1 MIRSMNLEAWSHS
14 PSAISLNSF
23 ERGSELIPVAILL
36 KYRYRKAAKVSPARA
51 WLRSSRSVGSF
62 LTDKTGRTI
71 AWSPGVFLALFQQP
85 DVVEITKQNAGG
97 TEILNVS
104 SRATSALLS
113 AYLTL
118 VRPPNTIMIGLA
130 VVIGEAIG
138 LGKLPGLREAVFGFL
153 TASLMMAGT
162 MVANDVYDVEIDKV
176 NSPQR
181 PLPSGTVKTGDAT
194 LLAVALSVAAMG
206 FSALLGLWTFL
217 TALLALAL
225 MVYYNTK
232 GKKTGLIGNA
242 VVSFNVALP
251 FFYGGL
257 AVSKISPLLFIF
269 SVVAF
274 LANFGREVAKGIVD
288 VKGDSLRQVRTLAVV
303 RGTKVAASASAAL
316 FVIAVLLSFLPP
328 FLESISWL
336 YYPPVIVADVG
347 FLYSSYRLM
356 SNQTPENIRSV
367 KGHVLLWM
375 LLGLV
380 GFLLGGAALV

>member
-1 MIRSMNLEAWSHS
+1 M
-14 PSAISLNSF
+14 SARLN
-23 ERGSELIPVAILL
+23 
-36 KYRYRKAAKVSPARA
+36 
-51 WLRSSRSVGSF
+51 
-62 LTDKTGRTI
+62 
-71 AWSPGVFLALFQQP
+71 
-85 DVVEITKQNAGG
+85 
-97 TEILNVS
+97 
-104 SRATSALLS
+104 

-118 VRPPNTIMIGLA
+118 IRPPNTIMIGLG

-138 LGKLPGLREAVFGFL
+138 LGKLPGLPEAVFGFL

-176 NSPQR
+176 NSPER
-181 PLPSGTVKTGDAT
+181 PLPSGTVKTRDAT
-194 LLAVALSVAAMG
+194 VLAVALSVAAIG

-225 MVYYNTK
+225 MVYYNTR

-257 AVSKISPLLFIF
+257 TVNSIRPLLFIF

-274 LANFGREVAKGIVD
+274 LANFAREIAKGISD

-303 RGTKVAASASAAL
+303 KGTGDAALASAGL
-316 FVIAVLLSFLPP
+316 FVTAVLLSFLPP
-328 FLESISWL
+328 FLETISWL
-336 YYPPVIVADVG
+336 YFPPVIAADIG
-347 FLYSSYRLM
+347 FLYSAYRLVG
-356 SNQTPENIRSV
+356 NQTPENVRAV
-367 KGHVLLWM
+367 KRHVLLWM

-380 GFLLGGAALV
+380 GFLLGGATLL

>member
-1 MIRSMNLEAWSHS
+1 M
-14 PSAISLNSF
+14 SARLN
-23 ERGSELIPVAILL
+23 
-36 KYRYRKAAKVSPARA
+36 
-51 WLRSSRSVGSF
+51 
-62 LTDKTGRTI
+62 
-71 AWSPGVFLALFQQP
+71 
-85 DVVEITKQNAGG
+85 
-97 TEILNVS
+97 
-104 SRATSALLS
+104 

-118 VRPPNTIMIGLA
+118 IRPPNTIMIGLG

-138 LGKLPGLREAVFGFL
+138 LGKLPGLPEAVFGFL

-181 PLPSGTVKTGDAT
+181 PLPSGTVKTRDAT
-194 LLAVALSVAAMG
+194 VLAVALSVAAIG

-225 MVYYNTK
+225 MVYYNTR

-257 AVSKISPLLFIF
+257 AVNSIRPLLFIF

-274 LANFGREVAKGIVD
+274 LANFAREIAKGISD

-303 RGTKVAASASAAL
+303 KGTGDAALASAGL
-316 FVIAVLLSFLPP
+316 FVTAVLLSFLPP
-328 FLESISWL
+328 FLETISWL
-336 YYPPVIVADVG
+336 YFPPVIIADVG
-347 FLYSSYRLM
+347 FLYSAYRLV
-356 SNQTPENIRSV
+356 SDQTPENVRAV
-367 KGHVLLWM
+367 KRQVLLWM

-380 GFLLGGAALV
+380 GFLLGGAALL

>member
-1 MIRSMNLEAWSHS
+1 
-14 PSAISLNSF
+14 
-23 ERGSELIPVAILL
+23 
-36 KYRYRKAAKVSPARA
+36 VSN
-51 WLRSSRSVGSF
+51 
-62 LTDKTGRTI
+62 RT
-71 AWSPGVFLALFQQP
+71 
-85 DVVEITKQNAGG
+85 
-97 TEILNVS
+97 
-104 SRATSALLS
+104 TSASLS

-118 VRPPNTIMIGLA
+118 VRLPNTIMIGLG

-138 LGKLPGLREAVFGFL
+138 LGKLPGIREAVFGFL

-181 PLPSGTVKTGDAT
+181 PLPSGMVKTNDAVV
-194 LLAVALSVAAMG
+194 LAVALSVAALA
-206 FSALLGLWTFL
+206 FSALLNLWTFL
-217 TALLALAL
+217 TAFLALVL
-225 MVYYNTK
+225 MVYYNTR

-257 AVSKISPLLFIF
+257 AVNSIRPLLFIF

-274 LANFGREVAKGIVD
+274 LANFAREVAKGIAD
-288 VKGDSLRQVRTLAVV
+288 VKGDNIRQVRTLAVV
-303 RGTKVAASASAAL
+303 KGTKVAALASAGL

-328 FLESISWL
+328 LLENISWL
-336 YYPPVIVADVG
+336 YFPPVIVADIG
-347 FLYSSYRLM
+347 FLYSAYRLVG
-356 SNQTPENIRSV
+356 NQTPENVRAV

-380 GFLLGGAALV
+380 GFLLGGATLL

>member
-1 MIRSMNLEAWSHS
+1 M
-14 PSAISLNSF
+14 SARLN
-23 ERGSELIPVAILL
+23 
-36 KYRYRKAAKVSPARA
+36 
-51 WLRSSRSVGSF
+51 
-62 LTDKTGRTI
+62 
-71 AWSPGVFLALFQQP
+71 
-85 DVVEITKQNAGG
+85 
-97 TEILNVS
+97 
-104 SRATSALLS
+104 

-118 VRPPNTIMIGLA
+118 IRPPNTIMIGLG

-138 LGKLPGLREAVFGFL
+138 PGQLPGLPEAVFGFL
-153 TASLMMAGT
+153 TAPLMMAGR

-181 PLPSGTVKTGDAT
+181 PLPSGTVKTRDAT
-194 LLAVALSVAAMG
+194 VLAAALSVAAIG

-225 MVYYNTK
+225 MVYYNTR

-257 AVSKISPLLFIF
+257 AVNSIRPLLFIF
-269 SVVAF
+269 SVIAF

-288 VKGDSLRQVRTLAVV
+288 VKGDSLRQVWTLAVV
-303 RGTKVAASASAAL
+303 RGTKVAASASAVL

-328 FLESISWL
+328 FLESTSWL
-336 YYPPVIVADVG
+336 YFPPVIVADVG
-347 FLYSSYRLM
+347 FLYSGYRLVD
-356 SNQTPENIRSV
+356 NQTPENVRAV
-367 KGHVLLWM
+367 KGHVLVWM

-380 GFLLGGAALV
+380 GFLLGGAALL

>member
-1 MIRSMNLEAWSHS
+1 
-14 PSAISLNSF
+14 
-23 ERGSELIPVAILL
+23 
-36 KYRYRKAAKVSPARA
+36 
-51 WLRSSRSVGSF
+51 
-62 LTDKTGRTI
+62 
-71 AWSPGVFLALFQQP
+71 
-85 DVVEITKQNAGG
+85 
-97 TEILNVS
+97 
-104 SRATSALLS
+104 
-113 AYLTL
+113 
-118 VRPPNTIMIGLA
+118 MIGLA

-138 LGKLPGLREAVFGFL
+138 LGKLPGVSEAVFGFL

-181 PLPSGTVKTGDAT
+181 PLASGTVKTRSAVV
-194 LLAVALSVAAMG
+194 LAVVLSGVAIG

-225 MVYYNTK
+225 MIYYNTR
-232 GKKTGLIGNA
+232 GKKTGLMGNA

-269 SVVAF
+269 SIVAF
-274 LANFGREVAKGIVD
+274 LANLGREVAKGIAD
-288 VKGDSLRQVRTLAVV
+288 LKGDSLRQVRTLAVV
-303 RGTKVAASASAAL
+303 RGSKVAASASAVL
-316 FVIAVLLSFLPP
+316 FAIAVLLSFLPP

-336 YYPPVIVADVG
+336 YYPPVLVADVG
-347 FLYSSYRLM
+347 FLYSAYRLVV
-356 SNQTPENIRSV
+356 NETPENVRSV

>member
-1 MIRSMNLEAWSHS
+1 MSTR
-14 PSAISLNSF
+14 
-23 ERGSELIPVAILL
+23 
-36 KYRYRKAAKVSPARA
+36 
-51 WLRSSRSVGSF
+51 
-62 LTDKTGRTI
+62 
-71 AWSPGVFLALFQQP
+71 
-85 DVVEITKQNAGG
+85 
-97 TEILNVS
+97 
-104 SRATSALLS
+104 LS

-118 VRPPNTIMIGLA
+118 IRPPNTIMIGLA

-138 LGKLPGLREAVFGFL
+138 LGKLPGVSEAVFGFL
-153 TASLMMAGT
+153 TASLMMGGT
-162 MVANDVYDVEIDKV
+162 MVANDVYDIEIDKV

-181 PLPSGTVKTGDAT
+181 PLASGTVKTRNAIVMAVV
-194 LLAVALSVAAMG
+194 LSAVAIG

-225 MVYYNTK
+225 MIYYNTR

-274 LANFGREVAKGIVD
+274 LANFGREVAKGIAD
-288 VKGDSLRQVRTLAVV
+288 VEGDRISHVRTLAMV
-303 RGTKVAASASAAL
+303 RGVKVAALASAGL
-316 FVIAVLLSFLPP
+316 FVSAILFSFLPP

-336 YYPPVIVADVG
+336 YYPPVIAADLG
-347 FLYSSYRLM
+347 FLYSAYRLVG
-356 SNQTPENIRSV
+356 NQTPENIRSV

-380 GFLLGGAALV
+380 GFLLGGAALL

>member
-1 MIRSMNLEAWSHS
+1 
-14 PSAISLNSF
+14 
-23 ERGSELIPVAILL
+23 
-36 KYRYRKAAKVSPARA
+36 
-51 WLRSSRSVGSF
+51 
-62 LTDKTGRTI
+62 
-71 AWSPGVFLALFQQP
+71 
-85 DVVEITKQNAGG
+85 
-97 TEILNVS
+97 
-104 SRATSALLS
+104 
-113 AYLTL
+113 LTL
-118 VRPPNTIMIGLA
+118 IRLPNTIMIGLA

-138 LGKLPGLREAVFGFL
+138 LSKLPGVSEAVFGFL

-162 MVANDVYDVEIDKV
+162 MVANDVYDVEIDRV

-181 PLPSGTVKTGDAT
+181 PLPSGMVKTREAEV
-194 LLAVALSVAAMG
+194 LAVVLSATSIG
-206 FSALLGLWTFL
+206 FSVLLGLWTFL

-225 MVYYNTK
+225 MIYYNTR

-257 AVSKISPLLFIF
+257 AVNKISPLLFIF

-274 LANFGREVAKGIVD
+274 LANFGREVAKGIAD

-303 RGTKVAASASAAL
+303 KGSKVAASTSAAL

-347 FLYSSYRLM
+347 FLYSAYRLVG
-356 SNQTPENIRSV
+356 NQTPENIRSV

-380 GFLLGGAALV
+380 GFLLGGAALL

>member
-1 MIRSMNLEAWSHS
+1 MSRLAM
-14 PSAISLNSF
+14 SARLN
-23 ERGSELIPVAILL
+23 
-36 KYRYRKAAKVSPARA
+36 
-51 WLRSSRSVGSF
+51 
-62 LTDKTGRTI
+62 
-71 AWSPGVFLALFQQP
+71 
-85 DVVEITKQNAGG
+85 
-97 TEILNVS
+97 
-104 SRATSALLS
+104 

-118 VRPPNTIMIGLA
+118 IRPPNTIMIGLG

-138 LGKLPGLREAVFGFL
+138 LGKLPGLPEAVFGFL

-176 NSPQR
+176 NSPER
-181 PLPSGTVKTGDAT
+181 PLPSGTVKTRDAT
-194 LLAVALSVAAMG
+194 VLAAALSVAAIG

-225 MVYYNTK
+225 MVYYNTR

-257 AVSKISPLLFIF
+257 AVNSIRPLLFIF

-274 LANFGREVAKGIVD
+274 LANFAREIAKGISD

-303 RGTKVAASASAAL
+303 KGTGDAALASAGL
-316 FVIAVLLSFLPP
+316 FVTAVLLSFLPP
-328 FLESISWL
+328 FLETISWL
-336 YYPPVIVADVG
+336 YFPPVIIADVG
-347 FLYSSYRLM
+347 FLYSAYRLV
-356 SNQTPENIRSV
+356 SDQTPENVRAV
-367 KGHVLLWM
+367 KRQVLLWM

-380 GFLLGGAALV
+380 GFLLGGAALL